1 MKAMGTKI
9 IQTSHE
15 NAIDLARI
23 QVRQGNLIAFPTDTV
38 YGLAADLHNASAIE
52 KLFIAKGRDFNKAIA
67 VLIAT
72 LDQLP
77 TLTPNFSSQAR
88 IIAEHFWPGALTII
102 VEKNPSLPAIL
113 SPFPT
118 LGIRMPDHPFASK
131 LLRAAG
137 PLATTSANL
146 SGSANPLTARDVL
159 AQLAGRVSLVLDGG
173 ACPAV
178 CPPL

>member
-88 IIAEHFWPGALTII
+88 IIAEHFWPGALDHQSF
-102 VEKNPSLPAIL
+102 EKNPSLPGQSISSFTPHWVSACRI
-113 SPFPT
+113 
-118 LGIRMPDHPFASK
+118 HPFA
-131 LLRAAG
+131 
-137 PLATTSANL
+137 
-146 SGSANPLTARDVL
+146 
-159 AQLAGRVSLVLDGG
+159 
-173 ACPAV
+173 
-178 CPPL
+178 